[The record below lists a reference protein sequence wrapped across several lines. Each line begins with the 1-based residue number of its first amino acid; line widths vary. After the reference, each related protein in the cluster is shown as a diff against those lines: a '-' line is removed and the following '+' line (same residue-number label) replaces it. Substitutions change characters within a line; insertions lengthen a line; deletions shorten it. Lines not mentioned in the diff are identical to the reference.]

1 MVQSPF
7 LTERNKSIY
16 LDRVA
21 NYMYFKDIA
30 KKYGIS
36 TVRARQ
42 IYVKYQRFID
52 KGMVKL

>member
-52 KGMVKL
+52 KGKVKL

>member
-1 MVQSPF
+1 MVNSPF

-16 LDRVA
+16 LDRTA

-30 KKYGIS
+30 IKYGIS
-36 TVRARQ
+36 TDRARQ